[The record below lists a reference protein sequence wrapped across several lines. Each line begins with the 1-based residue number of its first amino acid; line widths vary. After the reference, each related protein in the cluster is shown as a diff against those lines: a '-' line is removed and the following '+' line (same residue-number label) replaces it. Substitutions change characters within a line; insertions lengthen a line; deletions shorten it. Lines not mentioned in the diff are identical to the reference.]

1 MKIPKSEV
9 IIPSSVTPVLRKI
22 GQMAEALKTPA
33 YAVGGCVRDWL
44 LGLAKTPDL
53 DVTVEDGG
61 LVLARRAAEALNAR
75 LTEHQQFGT
84 ATLDISSPRMQRV
97 DVATCR
103 KETYSKPAAYPKVVP
118 GRLTDDL
125 FRRDFT
131 INAMA
136 VLISPGTFGRLIDPF
151 KGKADLSRGCLRVL
165 HSRSFVDDPSRI
177 LRGIRFLKRFEL
189 RWDAHTRGLLLQAI
203 ASGLLGELN
212 VGRLE
217 RELGHMF
224 DEPNPRAC
232 FDALAELLDDAEKI
246 SHGK

>member
-1 MKIPKSEV
+1 
-9 IIPSSVTPVLRKI
+9 
-22 GQMAEALKTPA
+22 
-33 YAVGGCVRDWL
+33 
-44 LGLAKTPDL
+44 
-53 DVTVEDGG
+53 
-61 LVLARRAAEALNAR
+61 
-75 LTEHQQFGT
+75 
-84 ATLDISSPRMQRV
+84 MQRL

-103 KETYSKPAAYPKVVP
+103 KETYSKPAAYPKVAP
-118 GRLTDDL
+118 GKLTDDL

-136 VLISPGTFGRLIDPF
+136 VSISPATFGRLIDPF

-165 HSRSFVDDPSRI
+165 HDRSFVDDPSRI
-177 LRGIRFLKRFEL
+177 LRSIRFLKRFDL
-189 RWDAHTRGLLLQAI
+189 RWDAHTRTLMLQAV
-203 ASGLLGELN
+203 ASGFLGELN